1 MKHTLPAGPSMPAPG
16 TTRLVPWAAWLV
28 LALALLSGCAT
39 RTAPLIA
46 VDGAERQHWSGRLSL
61 HIASAPAQGLSAS
74 FELQGQ
80 AQAGE
85 LRLLSPFGQ
94 TLATAIWQPQGAT
107 LRQGERTL
115 HYPDMDALTAD
126 LTGTP
131 LPVAA
136 LFDWLR
142 GRATPVQGWS
152 VDLTEQTSGRLRA
165 QRSSPLPEA
174 MLRLVL
180 H

>member
-1 MKHTLPAGPSMPAPG
+1 MKHTLPAGPSTPEPG
-16 TTRLVPWAAWLV
+16 TARRVLWTAWLV

-39 RTAPLIA
+39 RTPSVLPA
-46 VDGAERQHWSGRLSL
+46 DGAERQHWSGRLSL
-61 HIASAPAQGLSAS
+61 NIASAPPQGFSTS

-85 LRLLSPFGQ
+85 LRLFSPFGQ
-94 TLATAIWQPQGAT
+94 TLATATWQPQGAS

-142 GRATPVQGWS
+142 GRATPVEGWS

-165 QRSSPLPEA
+165 QRTSPLPEA
-174 MLRLVL
+174 MLRLVF